1 MATSPHRA
9 PRASAMC
16 AGQAAWRAA
25 RVPGPLRAF
34 YERIC
39 ARRGP
44 QVAITALARKL
55 ATLFWYLLY
64 PR

>member
-1 MATSPHRA
+1 M
-9 PRASAMC
+9 
-16 AGQAAWRAA
+16 
-25 RVPGPLRAF
+25 
-34 YERIC
+34 C

-55 ATLFWYLLY
+55 ATLFWHLLY